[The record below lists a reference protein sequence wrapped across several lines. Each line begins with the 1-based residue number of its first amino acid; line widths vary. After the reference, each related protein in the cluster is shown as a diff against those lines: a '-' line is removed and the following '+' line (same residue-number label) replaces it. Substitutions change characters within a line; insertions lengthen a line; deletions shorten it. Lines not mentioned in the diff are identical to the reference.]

1 MDHFILLAG
10 ATFAGAV
17 VSGMAGFAFSAAAG
31 AFLLHAVAP
40 QEAVPLMMACSI
52 GVQAASLL
60 WLRQVMRWRDSAKF
74 ILGGMIGIVP
84 ALYLLTHVD
93 AAAFRIGF
101 GIFLAGYSAY
111 MLFRPKL
118 IALERMTAAVY
129 DGAVGFAGGLIG
141 GLTAMPGAAPVV
153 WCDLQG
159 LPKEQQR
166 GIVQPFIAVMQIAS
180 VLVLVSTG
188 KLSTAFVTD
197 LGIAT
202 PAVAAGTAL
211 GIYMFGKV
219 DEVNFRRI
227 VLGALLISG
236 ISFLIK

>member
-74 ILGGMIGIVP
+74 ILGGMLGIVP

-118 IALERMTAAVY
+118 IALERITAAAY

-180 VLVLVSTG
+180 VLMLVGTG
-188 KLSTAFVTD
+188 RLPTAFLPD
-197 LGIAT
+197 LGVAA

>member
-1 MDHFILLAG
+1 MDHFVLLAG
-10 ATFAGAV
+10 ATFLGAV

-31 AFLLHAVAP
+31 ALLLHAVAP

-52 GVQAASLL
+52 GVQTASLL
-60 WLRQVMRWRDSAKF
+60 WLRQVMRWKDSAML
-74 ILGGMIGIVP
+74 IAGGLLGVVP

-101 GIFLAGYSAY
+101 GLFLAGYSAY
-111 MLFRPKL
+111 MLFRPRL
-118 IALERMTAAVY
+118 VALQRMTAATY

-159 LPKEQQR
+159 LPKERQR
-166 GIVQPFIAVMQIAS
+166 GIVQPFIAAMQVAS
-180 VLVLVSTG
+180 VILLVGSG
-188 KLSTAFVTD
+188 KLPHDILPD
-197 LGIAT
+197 LAIAA

-211 GIYMFGKV
+211 GIYMFGKI
-219 DEVNFRRI
+219 DDLTFRRA

-236 ISFLIK
+236 ISFLVK